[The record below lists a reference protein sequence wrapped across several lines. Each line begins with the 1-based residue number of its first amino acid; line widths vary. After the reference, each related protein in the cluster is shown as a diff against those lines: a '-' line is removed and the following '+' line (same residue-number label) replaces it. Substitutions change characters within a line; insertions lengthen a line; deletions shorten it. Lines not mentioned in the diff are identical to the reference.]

1 MNMKKYIKLYLM
13 LLVLPFMVTSCLDKD
28 VFNVNPNLATVSNLQ
43 YTLNGDSVKLTWTLP
58 AGKDS
63 IGVVVIPNATG
74 APIALKMNA
83 TSYTYGI
90 VEVNKPLMFT
100 VKISD
105 TKGNISLGQ
114 TVKFTRAGASPIK
127 SAVVTQVDNNVVFS
141 WAAPDSAVTGIV
153 LKYVDQKNV
162 AQSINI
168 NATATSYTI
177 ANADLGKYHFD
188 LYTTNSRSQVSQ
200 NIYLDLKV
208 GATYLAYIGD
218 AADSTAM
225 VTTADDDEVAAA
237 KWFFSTY
244 PKARYISFSMIKNG
258 FDLSKYRVLWWN
270 YDIDNGTADL
280 PAISVDP
287 TVVAALTTYHK
298 NGGNLLLSTY
308 AIQYLWN
315 MGRMPSNIHLS
326 IDKGPGGVNPDVW
339 GIGVNI
345 AKKHDQSKHPIYSGI
360 PMTTQGDGRITFPVI
375 GNGWKENH
383 NCIIIVP
390 SIYNL
395 DNGAEQAYTNF
406 TTQNNAV
413 WLGMWDGIGDYFM
426 TGIFELQPKDDFQGS
441 SISIGIGG
449 IEWKVND
456 GTNPY
461 QSNINLLYK
470 NAIDYLKTR

>member
-1 MNMKKYIKLYLM
+1 MKKHIKKYF
-13 LLVLPFMVTSCLDKD
+13 LLLILPCMIVSCLDKE
-28 VFNVNPNLATVSNLQ
+28 VTLVNPNLATVSNLQ
-43 YTLNGDSVKLTWTLP
+43 YVLNGDSIKLTWTLP

-63 IGVVVIPNATG
+63 LGVLIIPNATG

-83 TSYTYGI
+83 TSYTYGV

-100 VKISD
+100 VKVTD
-105 TKGNISLGQ
+105 TKGNTSLGQ
-114 TVKFTRAGASPIK
+114 TVKITRAGASPLK
-127 SAVVTQVDNNVVFS
+127 SITVTQVDNNVVFNWS
-141 WAAPDSAVTGIV
+141 APDSAITGIV
-153 LKYVDQKNV
+153 LKYSGQT
-162 AQSINI
+162 INI
-168 NATATSYTI
+168 SPTATSYQI
-177 ANADLGKYHFD
+177 SNAALGNYHFQI
-188 LYTTNSRSQVSQ
+188 YSTNSRNQVSQ
-200 NIYLDLKV
+200 NTYLDLKV

-218 AADSTAM
+218 AVDSLTM
-225 VTTADDDEVAAA
+225 VTAADDDAVAGA

-244 PKARYISFSMIKNG
+244 PKARYVSFNMIKNG
-258 FDLSKYRVLWWN
+258 YDLSKYRVLWWN
-270 YDIDNGTADL
+270 YDIDNGTSDL

-287 TVVAALTTYHK
+287 AVVAALTTYHK

-315 MGRMPSNIHLS
+315 LGRMPNDIHLS
-326 IDKGPGGVNPDVW
+326 IDKGAGGPNPDVW

-345 AKKHDQSKHPIYSGI
+345 AKKHDQSGHPIYKGI

-395 DNGAEQAYTNF
+395 NNGDEQAYTNF

-426 TGIFELQPKDDFQGS
+426 TGIFELTPKDAFQGS

-470 NAIDYLKTR
+470 NAIDYLKTK